1 VSSAYVPSVGDLVG
15 IKRIGAKGIVLE
27 AREMHI
33 SEKLFGVRSG
43 MATVLVD
50 GARREYGWSDI
61 YQIPTDEDEDDGPE
75 VA

>member
-1 VSSAYVPSVGDLVG
+1 MSSAYVPSVGDLVG

-61 YQIPTDEDEDDGPE
+61 YIIETDDCDLDDDETS
-75 VA
+75 